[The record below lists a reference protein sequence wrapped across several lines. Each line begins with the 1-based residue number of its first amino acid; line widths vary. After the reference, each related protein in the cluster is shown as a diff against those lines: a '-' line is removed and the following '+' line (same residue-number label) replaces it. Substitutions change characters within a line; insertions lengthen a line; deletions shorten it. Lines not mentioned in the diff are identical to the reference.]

1 MPVGAFFRLLGV
13 LEECRSTLHS
23 RDRSLG
29 KIMSIQVGAHRHFAA
44 WFTSPCFV
52 CAANEVGAASRDT
65 KL

>member
-13 LEECRSTLHS
+13 LEECRSTLHL
-23 RDRSLG
+23 RDQSLG
-29 KIMSIQVGAHRHFAA
+29 KVMSIHLDAHCHDAA

-52 CAANEVGAASRDT
+52 CAANEVGAASRAT